1 MPNKPAV
8 TKAVIPAAGLGT
20 RFLPATKAI
29 PKEMLPVVDK
39 PAIQYVVEEA
49 VAAGLRDI
57 LLVTGRAKGALED
70 HFDRAPELEQ
80 ALKAKGDDERLAR
93 IWEPA
98 ELATVHYTR
107 QSTPRGLG
115 HAVLCAAHHVGN
127 QPFAVLLGD
136 DFIHPSDP
144 LLRRMIKVRDQF
156 GGSVVALM
164 QVDSDQVSQYGVAA
178 IEPTSADGV
187 VTVHDLVEKPAPAD
201 APSNWIVVGRYVCD
215 PAVFRVLKTL
225 RRDGAT
231 KSSSPTRSR
240 RWRRCRPARA
250 AGCAASSSAV
260 GVSTPGTRWTTSAR
274 SSSSR
279 WNGGTWPPS
288 SCRGCGSTWTT
299 CRDRHGSGGGPPRA
313 GARRDPPGRA
323 GPARP
328 GSGGRNRAR
337 RGRRGGDP
345 AAILRQLVHGR
356 VRRARRRRRGGHRPG
371 TGHPAGHRPGPGR

>member
-1 MPNKPAV
+1 MPNNPAV

-93 IWEPA
+93 IWEPT

-127 QPFAVLLGD
+127 VPFAVLLGD

-144 LLRRMIKVRDQF
+144 LLQRMIDVREQF
-156 GGSVVALM
+156 GGSVLALM

-178 IEPTSADGV
+178 IEPTDTENV

-201 APSNWIVVGRYVCD
+201 APSNWIIIGRYVCD
-215 PAVFRVLKTL
+215 PAVFGVLAETPPGRGNEIQLTDALKTL
-225 RRDGAT
+225 AQM
-231 KSSSPTRSR
+231 
-240 RWRRCRPARA
+240 PA
-250 AGCAASSSAV
+250 SE
-260 GVSTPGTRWTTSAR
+260 
-274 SSSSR
+274 
-279 WNGGTWPPS
+279 
-288 SCRGCGSTWTT
+288 
-299 CRDRHGSGGGPPRA
+299 GGGVR
-313 GARRDPPGRA
+313 GVQF
-323 GPARP
+323 
-328 GSGGRNRAR
+328 
-337 RGRRGGDP
+337 RGRRFDTGNPVDYLRTIIQFALERRDI
-345 AAILRQLVHGR
+345 AAEFLPWLRKYLDDL
-356 VRRARRRRRGGHRPG
+356 P
-371 TGHPAGHRPGPGR
+371 